1 MVSPKIFFPIL
12 LYVAWVLAALVPA
25 SQLGLWDP
33 DLWKVTI
40 LWLLLSG
47 FGLVL
52 NLNDAIQKPRFFRQV
67 FNRAVGLSAIVEFF
81 ATLESFPLWLEIP
94 AQALAVRFAGVEV
107 LAARDAKNA
116 AERKIANGYLG
127 LFGLSVLGWALWQVI
142 RGWSDVDLGAIVR
155 EFLVPVWL
163 TPIALIFIYG
173 FAVAAAYKT
182 GFKRMRFSK
191 KEGRLVKQRLAILL
205 RSGGRLRTLRLLS
218 GQGAQSVARTSG
230 FRAAW
235 NEVGQIRRDERER
248 LGAKAAAEQR
258 LVDNA
263 GLAGVDESGQQLDR
277 REFEA
282 TQKSLHWLASCHM
295 GHYRNGETR
304 YREELLPLIES
315 GFKRFGLISPHGVI
329 DHMTADG
336 RKWYAERRTITG
348 HWFAIGAASPPPDQW
363 LYDGPEKPS
372 SFPSEPEWDQWGR
385 GETAVNWH

>member
-1 MVSPKIFFPIL
+1 MADALLTNRELASLIILGPLLAFVLIGRGRAEVRSSVRAVFTSMVSPKIFFPIL

-52 NLNDAIQKPRFFRQV
+52 NFNDAIQKPRFFRQV
-67 FNRAVGLSAIVEFF
+67 FIRAVGLSAIVEFF

-94 AQALAVRFAGVEV
+94 AQALAVLFAGVEV

-116 AERKIANGYLG
+116 AARKIANGYLG

-142 RGWSDVDLGAIVR
+142 RGWSDVDQGAIVR

-173 FAVAAAYKT
+173 FAVAAAYET

-230 FRAAW
+230 FPGCV
-235 NEVGQIRRDERER
+235 E
-248 LGAKAAAEQR
+248 
-258 LVDNA
+258 
-263 GLAGVDESGQQLDR
+263 
-277 REFEA
+277 
-282 TQKSLHWLASCHM
+282 
-295 GHYRNGETR
+295 
-304 YREELLPLIES
+304 
-315 GFKRFGLISPHGVI
+315 
-329 DHMTADG
+329 
-336 RKWYAERRTITG
+336 
-348 HWFAIGAASPPPDQW
+348 
-363 LYDGPEKPS
+363 
-372 SFPSEPEWDQWGR
+372 
-385 GETAVNWH
+385 

>member
-67 FNRAVGLSAIVEFF
+67 FIRAVGLSAIVEFF

-94 AQALAVRFAGVEV
+94 AQALAVLFAGVEV
-107 LAARDAKNA
+107 FAARDAKNA
-116 AERKIANGYLG
+116 VARKIANGYLG
-127 LFGLSVLGWALWQVI
+127 LFGLSALGWALWQVI
-142 RGWSDVDLGAIVR
+142 RGWSDVDQGAIVR

-173 FAVAAAYKT
+173 FAVAAAYET
-182 GFKRMRFSK
+182 CFKRMRFSK

-218 GQGAQSVARTSG
+218 GQGAQSVARASG

-235 NEVGQIRRDERER
+235 NEVGRIRR
-248 LGAKAAAEQR
+248 
-258 LVDNA
+258 
-263 GLAGVDESGQQLDR
+263 
-277 REFEA
+277 
-282 TQKSLHWLASCHM
+282 
-295 GHYRNGETR
+295 
-304 YREELLPLIES
+304 
-315 GFKRFGLISPHGVI
+315 
-329 DHMTADG
+329 
-336 RKWYAERRTITG
+336 AERRQERG
-348 HWFAIGAASPPPDQW
+348 RQGEFK
-363 LYDGPEKPS
+363 DG
-372 SFPSEPEWDQWGR
+372 D
-385 GETAVNWH
+385 